1 MRFNF
6 IKPGRS
12 AVTLAGALCIT
23 ALALALST
31 AAALDRAASPADKIM
46 MVSLYAIFC
55 LLSHLILCL
64 TKRKLSLR
72 LHVLVLTLWLFS
84 VVLTCSNHLSFLI
97 KSDLRAG
104 NERARMS
111 VPVETNM
118 NEIEVVKVA
127 VSKMTG
133 RSVSIVATEIASGQ
147 DRKKRHA
154 LLLELDEARRRVRLE
169 DTLLDLIHNSPA
181 IQSMESEDPFIHKV
195 AVLLSSSESNVT
207 MTFNLCISLFLELA
221 GVILWLEYSQG
232 KKHEQ
237 EAGGKN
243 ICSGDQITS
252 HNKPT
257 VEQIRLFLR
266 CGQQKAMEV
275 HQLTDG
281 PRRKNGNRVIG

>member
-64 TKRKLSLR
+64 TKRRLSLR
-72 LHVLVLTLWLFS
+72 MHVLVLTLWLFS
-84 VVLTCSNHLSFLI
+84 VVMTCSNHLSFLI

-104 NERARMS
+104 DERARIS

-133 RSVSIVATEIASGQ
+133 RSVSIVATEIATAQ

-169 DTLLDLIHNSPA
+169 ETLLNLTHNSQA
-181 IQSMESEDPFIHKV
+181 IRFSESEDPFVHKI
-195 AVLLSSSESNVT
+195 ALLLSSSDSNVSII
-207 MTFNLCISLFLELA
+207 FNLCIALFLELA
-221 GVILWLEYSQG
+221 GVILWLEYSHD
-232 KKHEQ
+232 KE
-237 EAGGKN
+237 EEPETGGE
-243 ICSGDQITS
+243 ILCSGDITTS
-252 HNKPT
+252 QNKPT

-266 CGQQKAMEV
+266 CGQEKAMEV
-275 HQLTDG
+275 HRLTAG
-281 PRRKNGNRVIG
+281 LRRKNGNRVIG